1 MSSTN
6 VCDCCG
12 CRDNACIVERGSPL
26 GLTVRLG
33 NHPHPCSSPT
43 VSSPMF
49 APQMMAR
56 ITMNRDSADLGRDN
70 DTGRKQLASS
80 LTIPRVLL
88 IFWDGLSKEENIFP
102 VLMFVALVL
111 GLHGW

>member
-1 MSSTN
+1 
-6 VCDCCG
+6 
-12 CRDNACIVERGSPL
+12 
-26 GLTVRLG
+26 
-33 NHPHPCSSPT
+33 
-43 VSSPMF
+43 
-49 APQMMAR
+49 
-56 ITMNRDSADLGRDN
+56 MNRDSADLGRDN